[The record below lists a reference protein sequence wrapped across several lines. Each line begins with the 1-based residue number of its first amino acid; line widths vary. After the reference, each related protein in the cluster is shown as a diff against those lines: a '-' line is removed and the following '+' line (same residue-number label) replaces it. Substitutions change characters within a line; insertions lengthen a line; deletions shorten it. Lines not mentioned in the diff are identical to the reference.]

1 MSDANKYVVEK
12 RVGDSD
18 WEVVGTVEGV
28 KTFRVSDLTPDT
40 SYDFRVKGV
49 NVIDGEEYSGEY
61 SDVVSVRTLSS
72 IDVAVPTGL
81 SADMQWDRAV
91 LTWDSV
97 EGATGY
103 ELQYK
108 SLNELVWVSLSR
120 TDLLTQTVSSLSE
133 GVRYSFRLRAV
144 VVYGVYTFY
153 SDWTEVVEDVTLVQV
168 PSVPLNLAGDPYG
181 DYVDVSWGMSSLAT
195 RYVLEFKVQD
205 GQFSELYSGTDF
217 SYRHSGLTVDTDY
230 FYRVKAVREING
242 ITSESDFTSEVQV
255 NTGQIRL
262 AIPSGFSLTSSDY
275 TSAGFSW
282 VTVSNAISYEISYLK
297 GESDE
302 FVVAGT
308 FEGTTA
314 KVSELSD
321 GFSYKFRIR
330 AVGEGDLFSD
340 YSELLDVSLPLYEL
354 SVPSLPSVI
363 PGSLTGGAD
372 MPNPFVQGVIGAL
385 YVSLGNA
392 SDVDF
397 IQKVYLSLGL
407 SEDSMEESEAIHKVE
422 AGNLLVLIDIIS
434 FVENSNYFIKVRLW
448 REVNSVDY
456 YTDFSNILSFKT
468 EYKLPEGLSQVNAVV
483 DGVNVKL
490 SWVYRSDDDISE
502 GVLIQFRIKGDSGYS
517 EWQDIGSYERS
528 VLEYDYEAEPV
539 TIYDFRFKTY
549 RDLDTGRIYSDN
561 FQYKSGVLTGS
572 VTWDMVSL
580 DSISVFSYLTLR
592 MNLVKQVEPNIA
604 DGYYVMYDFNYANGD
619 QSAIDVESY
628 IDFKKYANFVDISS
642 LVEMSNGDTI
652 FDVTSSYMLMSY
664 KVTRGYGVL
673 LPFRYSDSIKF
684 KSIRIDCGM
693 LWDNSV
699 TGNGVV
705 FVIGKLLFKNNGEI
719 VPLSITGSD
728 LRYTGMYGGIPFV
741 IDITKPVDDT
751 STLGELT
758 DIFDMTNLDTRI
770 VFDVGAGNQMSFTL
784 TFDSEV
790 SFSEVVLYPNTKYD
804 GYTGMTIYNCLGNF
818 SVRFFDASNTV
829 IDGLDITIDSS
840 YGTDRFKS
848 IDFKGKTFGNY
859 SNDVK
864 FTIY

>member
-12 RVGDSD
+12 RAGDFD

-28 KTFRVSDLTPDT
+28 KTFRVSNLTPDT

-61 SDVVSVRTLSS
+61 SDVISVRTLSS
-72 IDVAVPTGL
+72 MDVAVPTGL
-81 SADMQWDRAV
+81 SVNMQWDRAV

-108 SLNELVWVSLSR
+108 SLNEPDWVSLSR

-133 GVRYSFRLRAV
+133 GVSYSFRLRAV

-153 SDWTEVVEDVTLVQV
+153 SDWTEVIDGVTLVQV
-168 PSVPLNLAGDPYG
+168 PSVPLNLVGYPYG
-181 DYVDVSWGMSSLAT
+181 DYVDVSWGVSSLAT

-275 TSAGFSW
+275 TSADFSW
-282 VTVSNAISYEISYLK
+282 VAVPSAISYEISYLK

-314 KVSELSD
+314 KVSDLSD
-321 GFSYKFRIR
+321 GYSYKFRIR

-340 YSELLDVSLPLYEL
+340 YSELQDVSLPLYKL
-354 SVPSLPSVI
+354 SVPSLPDVI
-363 PGSLTGGAD
+363 PSSIIGGVELT
-372 MPNPFVQGVIGAL
+372 NPVVQDSIVLLFVI
-385 YVSLGNA
+385 LGNINDA
-392 SDVDF
+392 DF

-407 SEDSMEESEAIHKVE
+407 SEDSMEESEAIYQSE
-422 AGNLLVLIDIIS
+422 AGYLIVLVDSSLL
-434 FVENSNYFIKVRLW
+434 VENSNYFIKVRLW

-456 YTDFSNILSFKT
+456 YTDFSNILTFKT
-468 EYKLPEGLSQVNAVV
+468 DYKLPESLSQVNAVV

-490 SWVYRSDDDISE
+490 SWVYDSSDDISE
-502 GVLIQFRIKGDSGYS
+502 GVLIQFRIMGDSGYS
-517 EWQDIGSYERS
+517 EWRDIGSYERS
-528 VLEYDYEAEPV
+528 VLEYDYEAEPA
-539 TIYDFRFKTY
+539 TFYDFKFTTY
-549 RDLDTGRIYSDN
+549 RELDTGRVYSNN
-561 FQYKSGVLTGS
+561 FQVKSRVLTGS
-572 VTWDMVSL
+572 VSWDLALLV
-580 DSISVFSYLTLR
+580 SISVFSYLTLR

-642 LVEMSNGDTI
+642 LVELSNGDVI
-652 FDVTSSYMLMSY
+652 FDVTSSYMLTSFR
-664 KVTRGYGVL
+664 VTRGYGVL

-684 KSIRIDCGM
+684 KSIRINCGM
-693 LWDNSV
+693 LWDDSV
-699 TGNGVV
+699 SSNDVV
-705 FVIGKLLFKNNGEI
+705 FVIGKLLFKNDGEI

-728 LRYTGMYGGIPFV
+728 LRYTGMYGDIPFV
-741 IDITKPVDDT
+741 IDITKPIDNT
-751 STLGELT
+751 NTLGEFT
-758 DIFDMTNLDTRI
+758 DIFDMSNLDTRI

-804 GYTGMTIYNCLGNF
+804 GYTGVTFYSCLGNF

-829 IDGLDITIDSS
+829 VDGLDFTINSS
-840 YGTDRFKS
+840 YGTDDFS
-848 IDFKGKTFGNY
+848 SLNFKGKTFGNY
-859 SNDVK
+859 SNGVK